1 MATAKLMLRRG
12 KAKDNVKAIVLCISH
27 KGKNTEISLDKSVD
41 VDYWDKDAQNKVKRG
56 CPQYSNIRSINNFL
70 NNELSKAWECIEYL
84 KKSRK
89 IQSMTVSDI
98 SNYIKSND
106 NSGTYTV
113 STDVQSDGENVNF
126 IEYFG
131 HYISCLNNSKTRHV
145 YGDTLKAVKRYL
157 GEGNELYFNE
167 VNTGWL
173 TRFKRWRQTEVAAST
188 TSLSLMVL
196 KAVFNHAIDVDE
208 VIPQNLYPFRKFKVP
223 KIQPRN
229 LRLPIETIRA
239 IRDSKPENEKQELA
253 KDFFMLSFYLIGMN
267 NSDIYDIKTILSGR
281 VEYYRN
287 KTSKPY
293 SIKIEPEAM
302 EIFNRRKGAKKLL
315 IYQERYNGSETLQ
328 QAVNKALKEIGKGVG
343 VPDLKMYHARHSW
356 AGIAAKKPIG
366 AGKPLIAQALGHGT
380 QTVTDTYFDYDNE
393 LVDDLNRKVIDL
405 LNQPVKKENEETV

>member
-12 KAKDNVKAIVLCISH
+12 KAKDNIKAIVLCISH
-27 KGKNTEISLDKSVD
+27 KGKNTEISLDKSVHE
-41 VDYWDKDAQNKVKRG
+41 DYWDKDAQDRVLKG
-56 CPQYSNIRSINNFL
+56 CPQYDNLRTINNYL
-70 NNELSKAWECIEYL
+70 NNELAKAWDCIERL
-84 KKSRK
+84 EKTRK

-98 SNYIKSND
+98 STYIKTNDSNG
-106 NSGTYTV
+106 SYTI
-113 STDVQSDGENVNF
+113 STDVSADGENVNF
-126 IEYFG
+126 LEYFS
-131 HYISCLNNSKTRHV
+131 HYLTFISNPKTRHV
-145 YGDTLKAVKRYL
+145 YGDTLKAVKRYI

-167 VNTGWL
+167 VNAAWL
-173 TRFKRWRQTEVAAST
+173 SRFKRWRQNEVAMST

-239 IRDSKPENEKQELA
+239 IRDAKPANEKEALA
-253 KDFFMLSFYLIGMN
+253 QDFFMLSFYLIGMN
-267 NSDIYDIKTILSGR
+267 NSDIYDIKTIVSGR

-302 EIFNRRKGAKKLL
+302 EIFDRRKGKEKLL
-315 IYQERYNGSETLQ
+315 IYQERYKGSETLQ
-328 QAVNKALKEIGKGVG
+328 QAINRALKPIGKKVG
-343 VPDLKMYHARHSW
+343 VPELIMYHARHSW
-356 AGIAAKKPIG
+356 AGSAAKKPIG

-380 QTVTDTYFDYDNE
+380 STVTDTYFDYDNE
-393 LVDDLNRKVIDL
+393 LVDDLNRKVLDL
-405 LNQPVKKENEETV
+405 LNNIEED